1 MPNSLQVTPSP
12 ESIQK
17 LGGHL
22 ANAVHTA
29 KQIAGAL
36 NEASVQLAEAS
47 KTIKKNAPAITATAT
62 NFVQKNANSVAPV
75 IGSTNAAVLS
85 NLPSPVVKSYVNN
98 VVKGGAEAVKSM
110 AVAAKNA
117 ANSIENGLAELHK
130 GAGWVAQNVNK
141 VPVDKVNRAINVNG
155 SDAMKA
161 GASSINSAVNAKLPN
176 LNLRANFNKNHLNAV
191 KNVANSVKNATAKNA
206 NKTRRNRRR

>member
-98 VVKGGAEAVKSM
+98 VVKGGAEAVKKM

-117 ANSIENGLAELHK
+117 ANAIHNGLTELNK

-155 SDAMKA
+155 SDVMKA
-161 GASSINSAVNAKLPN
+161 GANSINSDVNAKLPN

-191 KNVANSVKNATAKNA
+191 KNVANSVKNATAKNS

>member
-1 MPNSLQVTPSP
+1 MPNNLEVTPSP

-62 NFVQKNANSVAPV
+62 NLVQKNANSVAPV

-117 ANSIENGLAELHK
+117 ANSIENGLAGLHK

-155 SDAMKA
+155 SDVMKA
-161 GASSINSAVNAKLPN
+161 GANSINSAVNAKLPN
-176 LNLRANFNKNHLNAV
+176 LNLRANFNKKHLNAV
-191 KNVANSVKNATAKNA
+191 KNVANSVKNASAKNA